1 MPAKLACIQMGATGT
16 WAENVHRAETMI
28 RSTDAEFIVLPELF
42 NYCKDFKTGESI
54 PGRTTE
60 VFTALAQEKGIYI
73 MMGSILELEP
83 EPKVTTSPLLYNTSI
98 LIDPCG
104 SIVAKYRKIHLFAYH
119 SKERYFLKPGQDIVV
134 AKTDI
139 GTIGL
144 SICYDIRFPEL
155 YRALIK
161 RGAEIIVCPAAWPY
175 PRLEHWVTF
184 NKARAI
190 EEQCYFISC
199 NQVGAPLQT
208 QTFLGH
214 SMIVD
219 PWGTIVASGGD
230 RETVVE
236 GKIDVDFVRKIRS
249 EYLFLEDIVEL

>member
-1 MPAKLACIQMGATGT
+1 MSIKLACIQMGATGT
-16 WAENVHRAETMI
+16 WADNVQRAVTMM
-28 RSTDAEFIVLPELF
+28 RSTDAEFVVLPELF
-42 NYCKDFKTGESI
+42 NYCKDFKTGEPI

-60 VFTALAQEKGIYI
+60 VFTALAREKGVYI
-73 MMGSILELEP
+73 VMGSILEVESQP
-83 EPKVTTSPLLYNTSI
+83 SVTASPLLYNTSI
-98 LIDPCG
+98 LIDPSG

-119 SKERYFLKPGQDIVV
+119 SKERYFLKPGQDIIV
-134 AKTDI
+134 ADTDI
-139 GTIGL
+139 GTVGL

-199 NQVGAPLQT
+199 NQVGAPLPT

-219 PWGTIVASGGD
+219 PWGTVVASGGD
-230 RETVVE
+230 GETVVE
-236 GKIDVDFVRKIRS
+236 GKIDVEFVRKVRS
-249 EYLFLEDIVEL
+249 EYTFLKDIVEL

>member
-1 MPAKLACIQMGATGT
+1 MGATGT
-16 WAENVHRAETMI
+16 WADNVHRAVTMM
-28 RSTDAEFIVLPELF
+28 RSTDAEFVVLPELF
-42 NYCKDFKTGESI
+42 NYCKDFKTGEPI
-54 PGRTTE
+54 LGRTTE
-60 VFTALAQEKGIYI
+60 VFTALAQERGIYI
-73 MMGSILELEP
+73 VMGSILEVESQP
-83 EPKVTTSPLLYNTSI
+83 SVTASPLLYNTSI
-98 LIDPCG
+98 LIDPYG

-119 SKERYFLKPGQDIVV
+119 SKERYFLKPGQDITV
-134 AKTDI
+134 ANTDI

-199 NQVGAPLQT
+199 NQIGAPLQT
-208 QTFLGH
+208 QAFLGH

-219 PWGTIVASGGD
+219 PWGTVVASGGD

-236 GKIDVDFVRKIRS
+236 AKIDVEFVRKIRS
-249 EYLFLEDIVEL
+249 EYSFLEDIVEL